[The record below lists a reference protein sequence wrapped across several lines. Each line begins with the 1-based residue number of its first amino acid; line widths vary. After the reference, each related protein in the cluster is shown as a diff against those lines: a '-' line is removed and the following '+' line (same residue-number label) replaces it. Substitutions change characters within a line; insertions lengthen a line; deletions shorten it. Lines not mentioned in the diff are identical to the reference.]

1 MVVSLACLTFL
12 AFAAGVVQT
21 GREGVGVVNSIPWPA
36 RLFALARHGA
46 QPADLSGLPVWPVAW
61 ALSQQLQERDLATFP
76 SASPQRLGLAMQRRR
91 GRPPGPHALE
101 HCLHQSA
108 RALHPVQR
116 LAWLMALVEG
126 YGDKAIEPLLKS
138 LGVALNRPSPFVE
151 LGEALAWALGQ
162 LGRGILLPI
171 SDRFKDAPFLVR
183 EHYCQALWYLGPQ
196 ARGCQAW
203 VQSQQTEWA
212 EAVLYRLEALGSL
225 SLIERRRVPIWLD
238 EKSLERL
245 AELAFSQEPG
255 DRLYALRALDGWG
268 PARPQAVR
276 LVQATL
282 ADPDDEV
289 KLQAW
294 RALLSLGELP
304 GPADVSRA
312 LRSQH
317 PQLIQLAT
325 DHCDLLLG
333 PKAPLDSLEESLDAG
348 DAMRVDLSLA
358 RLLARPFPGDRLR
371 RFLSLLGRL
380 TPEQQQQSAE
390 WLVKADWWAEDWA
403 RMVELEPPNAY
414 LLAAVANRPN
424 ATVQLYLQPALRQ
437 RLLARLEGVLGGEE
451 LREQLQG
458 ACLTWDRL
466 GALSSDRRNQALETI
481 LKSGE
486 LPEPLL
492 QPLYSGQSIRPESL
506 ELIARLTPP
515 DQLETRLTDIFVV
528 ALPEER
534 AYFVEILTLL
544 PRQGW
549 PLLQSW
555 LKNPAT
561 AEPALDLLETRLKN
575 FAEASQWLEQEG
587 WSVLVPDSSA
597 ASRGR
602 WQWLVAQVVCRL
614 DFPDHFNWARRLCE
628 ADFRAAL
635 HALEFLN
642 EHYSVR
648 ERPKVLE
655 ITLQAVCHAER
666 AVRLDAIR
674 HLRLNAPLPENVIEQ
689 LVALPADPEK
699 IVMRAR
705 LSLIQELHLS
715 PGQEIQLWNALEPDE
730 KLETPD

>member
-1 MVVSLACLTFL
+1 MS
-12 AFAAGVVQT
+12 
-21 GREGVGVVNSIPWPA
+21 WPA

-46 QPADLSGLPVWPVAW
+46 QPTDLSGLPIWPAAW
-61 ALSQQLQERDLATFP
+61 ALSQQLQPGELASFP
-76 SASPQRLGLAMQRRR
+76 SASPQRLALAMQRRR
-91 GRPPGPHALE
+91 IRPPGPHALE

-116 LAWLMALVEG
+116 LAWLMVLVEG
-126 YGDKAIEPLLKS
+126 FGDKAIEPLLKS

-162 LGRGILLPI
+162 LGRDILLPI

-183 EHYCQALWYLGPQ
+183 EHYCQALWYLGPR
-196 ARGCQAW
+196 ARGCQTW
-203 VQSQQTEWA
+203 LKSQHTEWA

-225 SLIERRRVPIWLD
+225 PLIERRRVPIWLD
-238 EKSLERL
+238 DQSLERL

-294 RALLSLGELP
+294 RTLLSLGELP
-304 GPADVSRA
+304 APSDVSRA

-317 PQLIQLAT
+317 SQLVQLAT

-333 PKAPLDSLEESLDAG
+333 PKPPLDSLEESLQAQDEL
-348 DAMRVDLSLA
+348 RVDLSLA

-371 RFLSLLGRL
+371 RFLALLNRL
-380 TPEQQQQSAE
+380 SAQQQQLASE

-403 RMVELEPPNAY
+403 RMVELEPPNPH
-414 LLAAVANRPN
+414 LLQAIANRPN

-437 RLLARLEGVLGGEE
+437 RLLARLEGTEGGAE
-451 LREQLQG
+451 LRAQLQG
-458 ACLTWDRL
+458 ACLTWERL
-466 GALSSDRRNQALETI
+466 EALSSERRNQALEAI

-486 LPEPLL
+486 LPESLL
-492 QPLYSGQSIRPESL
+492 QPLYSGVSIRPESL
-506 ELIARLTPP
+506 DLVVKLTPI
-515 DQLETRLTDIFVV
+515 DELATRLTDIFTV

-534 AYFVEILTLL
+534 ACFVEILPLL
-544 PRQGW
+544 PGQGW

-555 LKNPAT
+555 LEKPAL
-561 AEPALDLLETRLKN
+561 AEAALDLLEVRLQN
-575 FAEASQWLEQEG
+575 FAEAAQWLEQEG
-587 WSVLVPDSSA
+587 WSVLLPDSSPA
-597 ASRGR
+597 TRSR

-614 DFPDHFNWARRLCE
+614 DFPDHFNWARELCE
-628 ADFRAAL
+628 ADSRAAL
-635 HALEFLN
+635 HALEFLH

-648 ERPKVLE
+648 ERPSVLE
-655 ITLQAVCHAER
+655 LTVQALSHPER
-666 AVRLDAIR
+666 AVRVDAIR
-674 HLRLNAPLPENVIEQ
+674 HLRLNAPLPEAVIEQ
-689 LVALPADPEK
+689 LAALPADPDPLVES
-699 IVMRAR
+699 AR
-705 LSLIQELHLS
+705 LNLLEEMRRS
-715 PGQEIQLWNALEPDE
+715 PNRLRGLD
-730 KLETPD
+730 